1 MRARASSWSFHE
13 YKCFFPFIFVAFAD
27 LCQLDN
33 IGISAGHLPNKPP
46 FSNAYQGPAAKTQ
59 STAKISNREV
69 QSAIDD
75 SDFFYDLYVRTT
87 KSAIDMYAKAGRRK
101 FALKLHG
108 SLAALDV

>member
-1 MRARASSWSFHE
+1 M
-13 YKCFFPFIFVAFAD
+13 
-27 LCQLDN
+27 CQLDN
-33 IGISAGHLPNKPP
+33 IGISAGHLPDKPP

-69 QSAIDD
+69 QSAIND

-108 SLAALDV
+108 SLAALDVSVYFPVLDARPRSWTLVGIDNASAQR